1 MNIGIRVD
9 AEDKETTMTNNL
21 RSMTALAAILTIA
34 GVASADITVT
44 QRITMDGIP
53 EMAGGGPAPAPAPKP
68 APKPAPTKKPAP
80 GKKGGKIST
89 SKPAPAP
96 AAPQAA
102 PAAINADGIRETV
115 MQVKGNVIRTVAGDV
130 VTLTDVTTDD
140 VTMFNTKDKTFAVLK
155 GGKLPGMPDMSE
167 MMESKVIGEVKPEG
181 AAADVDGRAAQA
193 YKGLIKVEISPKA
206 GVPLPF
212 DPSNGPLL
220 TMNMNFSATVT
231 KAVKLDESVL
241 AKLGAKAVS
250 GGMAAM
256 MPGSADIV
264 KKFQN
269 VIGFPLSSNMEM
281 SIESAMAL
289 PGLPE
294 KPIKIKTETTKI
306 DEADLDPALFK
317 VPAGYKQVDP
327 ESMMGGMGMIRVG
340 G

>member
-1 MNIGIRVD
+1 
-9 AEDKETTMTNNL
+9 MTKNL
-21 RSMTALAAILTIA
+21 RSMTVLAVILSIA
-34 GVASADITVT
+34 GATSADITVT

-68 APKPAPTKKPAP
+68 APKPAPVKKATT

-96 AAPQAA
+96 AAPAA
-102 PAAINADGIRETV
+102 STLANADGVRETV
-115 MQVKGNVIRTVAGDV
+115 MQVKGNIIRTVAGDIV
-130 VTLTDVTTDD
+130 SLTDVTTDD
-140 VTMFNTKDKTFAVLK
+140 VTMFNTKEKTFAVLK
-155 GGKLPGMPDMSE
+155 GGKIAGMPDMTE
-167 MMESKVIGEVKPEG
+167 MMDSKVLGEVTPDG
-181 AAADVDGRAAQA
+181 ASTEVDGRAAQG

-220 TMNMNFSATVT
+220 TMSMKFSATVT
-231 KAVKLDESVL
+231 KAVKLDESIL

-250 GGMAAM
+250 GGMAGM
-256 MPGSADIV
+256 MPGAAEIA

-269 VIGFPLSSNMEM
+269 VIGFPLTSNMEM
-281 SIESAMAL
+281 TIESAMAL

-294 KPIKIKTETTKI
+294 KPIKIKTETIKL
-306 DEADLDPALFK
+306 DETDLDANLFK
-317 VPAGYKQVDP
+317 VPAGFKQVDP
-327 ESMMGGMGMIRVG
+327 ESMMGGMGMIRIG

>member
-1 MNIGIRVD
+1 
-9 AEDKETTMTNNL
+9 MTKNL
-21 RSMTALAAILTIA
+21 RSMTAFAAILSIA

-68 APKPAPTKKPAP
+68 APKPAPAKKPTP

-96 AAPQAA
+96 APPQAA
-102 PAAINADGIRETV
+102 PTATNPDGVRETV

-130 VTLTDVTTDD
+130 VSLTDVTTDD
-140 VTMFNTKDKTFAVLK
+140 VTMINTKDKTFAVLK
-155 GGKLPGMPDMSE
+155 GGKLPGIPDMSE
-167 MMESKVIGEVKPEG
+167 MMESKVIGDVKPDG
-181 AAADVDGRAAQA
+181 PAADVDGRAAQA

-241 AKLGAKAVS
+241 AKLGAKAAS
-250 GGMAAM
+250 GGMAGM
-256 MPGSADIV
+256 MPGAGEIA
-264 KKFQN
+264 KKFQSI
-269 VIGFPLSSNMEM
+269 IGFPLTSNMEM
-281 SIESAMAL
+281 TIESAMAL

-294 KPIKIKTETTKI
+294 KPIKIKTETIKL
-306 DEADLDPALFK
+306 DETDLDASLFK

-327 ESMMGGMGMIRVG
+327 ESMMGGMGMIRIG

>member
-1 MNIGIRVD
+1 
-9 AEDKETTMTNNL
+9 MTKNL
-21 RSMTALAAILTIA
+21 RSMTALAAILSIA

-68 APKPAPTKKPAP
+68 APKPAPVKKATT

-96 AAPQAA
+96 AAPAA
-102 PAAINADGIRETV
+102 STPANADGVRETV
-115 MQVKGNVIRTVAGDV
+115 MQVKGNIIRTVAGDIV
-130 VTLTDVTTDD
+130 SLTDVTTDD
-140 VTMFNTKDKTFAVLK
+140 VTMFNTKEKTCAVLK
-155 GGKLPGMPDMSE
+155 GGKIAGMPDMTE
-167 MMESKVIGEVKPEG
+167 MMDSKVLGEVTPDG
-181 AAADVDGRAAQA
+181 ASTEVDGRAAQG

-220 TMNMNFSATVT
+220 TMNMKFSATVT
-231 KAVKLDESVL
+231 KAVKLDESIL

-250 GGMAAM
+250 GGMAGM
-256 MPGSADIV
+256 MPGAAEIA
-264 KKFQN
+264 KKFQSI
-269 VIGFPLSSNMEM
+269 IGFPLTSNMEM
-281 SIESAMAL
+281 TIESAMAL

-294 KPIKIKTETTKI
+294 KPIKIKTETIKL
-306 DEADLDPALFK
+306 DETELDASLFK

-327 ESMMGGMGMIRVG
+327 ESMVGGMGMIRMG

>member
-1 MNIGIRVD
+1 MQLK
-9 AEDKETTMTNNL
+9 KEL
-21 RSMTALAAILTIA
+21 SMKKFLIPTSAIAAILSLSCA
-34 GVASADITVT
+34 AYADITVT

-68 APKPAPTKKPAP
+68 APKPVPAKKPTP

-89 SKPAPAP
+89 SKPTPAP

-102 PAAINADGIRETV
+102 SAAINADGVRETV
-115 MQVKGNVIRTVAGDV
+115 MQVKGNIIRTVAGDIV
-130 VTLTDVTTDD
+130 SLTDVLTDD
-140 VTMFNTKDKTFAVLK
+140 VTMFNTKEKTFAVLK
-155 GGKLPGMPDMSE
+155 GGKLPGMPDMTE
-167 MMESKVIGEVKPEG
+167 MMESKVLGEMSADG
-181 AAADVDGRAAQA
+181 ASSEVDGRAAQA
-193 YKGLIKVEISPKA
+193 FKGLIKVEISPKP

-220 TMNMNFSATVT
+220 TMNMKVSTVVT
-231 KAVKLDESVL
+231 KAVKVDESIL

-250 GGMAAM
+250 GGMAGM
-256 MPGSADIV
+256 MPGAADIV

-269 VIGFPLSSNMEM
+269 VIGFPLTSNMEM

-317 VPAGYKQVDP
+317 VPAGFKQVAP
-327 ESMMGGMGMIRVG
+327 ESMMGGMGSIRLG

>member
-1 MNIGIRVD
+1 MQSSR
-9 AEDKETTMTNNL
+9 ETNMTKNL
-21 RSMTALAAILTIA
+21 RSMTVLAVILSIA
-34 GVASADITVT
+34 GATSADITVT

-68 APKPAPTKKPAP
+68 APKPVATKKPLP

-96 AAPQAA
+96 AATQAA
-102 PAAINADGIRETV
+102 PAAVNADGVRETV
-115 MQVKGNVIRTVAGDV
+115 MQVKGNIIRTIAGDIV
-130 VTLTDVTTDD
+130 SLTDVTTDD
-140 VTMFNTKDKTFAVLK
+140 VTMFNTKLKTFAVLK

-167 MMESKVIGEVKPEG
+167 MMESKVVGDVTPDG
-181 AAADVDGRAAQA
+181 ASTEVDGRAAQA

-220 TMNMNFSATVT
+220 TMNMKFSATVT
-231 KAVKLDESVL
+231 KAVKLDESIL
-241 AKLGAKAVS
+241 TKLGAKAVS
-250 GGMAAM
+250 GGMAGM
-256 MPGSADIV
+256 MPGAAEIA
-264 KKFQN
+264 KKFQSI
-269 VIGFPLSSNMEM
+269 IGFPLTSNMEM

-294 KPIKIKTETTKI
+294 KPIKIKTETI
-306 DEADLDPALFK
+306 RLDETDLDAALFK

-327 ESMMGGMGMIRVG
+327 ESMMGGMGTVRIG

>member
-1 MNIGIRVD
+1 MKKILIP
-9 AEDKETTMTNNL
+9 TT
-21 RSMTALAAILTIA
+21 AIAAILSITGA
-34 GVASADITVT
+34 AYADITVT

-68 APKPAPTKKPAP
+68 APKPAPVKKATT

-89 SKPAPAP
+89 SKSAP
-96 AAPQAA
+96 APQAA
-102 PAAINADGIRETV
+102 PAAANADGVREAV
-115 MQVKGNVIRTVAGDV
+115 MQVKGNIIRTVAGDIV
-130 VTLTDVTTDD
+130 SLTDVLTDD
-140 VTMFNTKDKTFAVLK
+140 VTMFNTKEMTFAILK
-155 GGKLPGMPDMSE
+155 GGKIAGMPDMTE
-167 MMESKVIGEVKPEG
+167 MMDSKVIGDVKPDG
-181 AAADVDGRAAQA
+181 AASEVDGRAAQA

-220 TMNMNFSATVT
+220 TMNMNFSTVVT
-231 KAVKLDESVL
+231 KAVKVDESIL

-250 GGMAAM
+250 GGMAGM
-256 MPGSADIV
+256 MPGAADIA

-281 SIESAMAL
+281 TIESAMAL

-294 KPIKIKTETTKI
+294 KPIKIKTETIKL
-306 DEADLDPALFK
+306 DETDLDANLFK
-317 VPAGYKQVDP
+317 VPAGFKQVDP
-327 ESMMGGMGMIRVG
+327 ESMMGGMGGIRLG

>member
-1 MNIGIRVD
+1 MQLI
-9 AEDKETTMTNNL
+9 KEPPMKKILIPTT
-21 RSMTALAAILTIA
+21 AIAAILSITGA
-34 GVASADITVT
+34 AYADITVT

-68 APKPAPTKKPAP
+68 APKPAPVKKATT

-96 AAPQAA
+96 QAA
-102 PAAINADGIRETV
+102 PAAANADGVRETV
-115 MQVKGNVIRTVAGDV
+115 MQVKGNIIRTVAGDIV
-130 VTLTDVTTDD
+130 SLTDVTTDD
-140 VTMFNTKDKTFAVLK
+140 VTMFNTKEKTFAILK
-155 GGKLPGMPDMSE
+155 GGKIAGMPDMTE
-167 MMESKVIGEVKPEG
+167 MMDSKVIGDVKPDG
-181 AAADVDGRAAQA
+181 AASEVDGRAAQA

-220 TMNMNFSATVT
+220 TMNMNFSTVVT
-231 KAVKLDESVL
+231 KAVKVDESIL

-250 GGMAAM
+250 GGMAGM
-256 MPGSADIV
+256 MPGAADIA

-281 SIESAMAL
+281 TIESAMAL

-294 KPIKIKTETTKI
+294 KPIKIKTETIKL
-306 DEADLDPALFK
+306 DETDLDANLFK
-317 VPAGYKQVDP
+317 VPAGFKQVDP
-327 ESMMGGMGMIRVG
+327 ESMMGGMGMIRIG

>member
-1 MNIGIRVD
+1 MQLI
-9 AEDKETTMTNNL
+9 KEPSMKKILIPTT
-21 RSMTALAAILTIA
+21 AIAAILSITGA
-34 GVASADITVT
+34 AYADITVT

-68 APKPAPTKKPAP
+68 APKPAPAKKPTP

-102 PAAINADGIRETV
+102 PAPINADGVRETV
-115 MQVKGNVIRTVAGDV
+115 MQVKGNIVRTVVGDIV
-130 VTLTDVTTDD
+130 SLTDVLTDD
-140 VTMFNTKDKTFAVLK
+140 VTMFNTKEKTFAVLK
-155 GGKLPGMPDMSE
+155 GGKIAGMPDMTE
-167 MMESKVIGEVKPEG
+167 MMDSKVIGDVKADG
-181 AAADVDGRAAQA
+181 AASEVDGRAAQA

-220 TMNMNFSATVT
+220 TMNMNFSTVVT
-231 KAVKLDESVL
+231 KAVKVDESIL

-250 GGMAAM
+250 GGMAGM
-256 MPGSADIV
+256 MPGAADIA

-317 VPAGYKQVDP
+317 VPAGFKQVDP
-327 ESMMGGMGMIRVG
+327 ESMMGGMGNIRLG

>member
-1 MNIGIRVD
+1 
-9 AEDKETTMTNNL
+9 MTKNL
-21 RSMTALAAILTIA
+21 RSMTALAAILSIA
-34 GVASADITVT
+34 GIASADITVT

-68 APKPAPTKKPAP
+68 TPKPAPAKKATP

-89 SKPAPAP
+89 SKPAPA
-96 AAPQAA
+96 APQAA
-102 PAAINADGIRETV
+102 PAALNADGVRETV
-115 MQVKGNVIRTVAGDV
+115 MQVKGNVIRMVAGDV
-130 VTLTDVTTDD
+130 VSLTDVTTDD
-140 VTMFNTKDKTFAVLK
+140 VTMFNTKDKTFAILK

-167 MMESKVIGEVKPEG
+167 MMESKVIGEVKPDG

-241 AKLGAKAVS
+241 AKLGAKAAS

-256 MPGSADIV
+256 MPGAGEIA
-264 KKFQN
+264 KKFQSI
-269 VIGFPLSSNMEM
+269 IGFPLTSNMEM
-281 SIESAMAL
+281 TIESAMAL

-294 KPIKIKTETTKI
+294 KPIKIKTETIKL
-306 DEADLDPALFK
+306 DETELDASLFK

-327 ESMMGGMGMIRVG
+327 ESMMGGMGMIRMG